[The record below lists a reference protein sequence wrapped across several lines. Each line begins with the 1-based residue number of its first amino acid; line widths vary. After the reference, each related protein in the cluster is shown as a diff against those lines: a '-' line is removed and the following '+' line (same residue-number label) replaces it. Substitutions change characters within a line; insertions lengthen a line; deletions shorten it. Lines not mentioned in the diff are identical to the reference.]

1 MGVIDPRRFDRIAKA
16 LADPTRVRILEV
28 INREAGLCCG
38 DVGRRLPITQA
49 TVSYHVRTLAEAGLV
64 ESRRTGQQVQLW
76 LVPETL
82 AAYRTALGELVAVPA
97 AAAEPLD
104 DPMAV
109 DESAPSLAIQPDPPP
124 ADRDESPAARRAR
137 RRARQAGSPV

>member
-1 MGVIDPRRFDRIAKA
+1 MDPRRFDRIAKA
-16 LADPTRVRILEV
+16 LADPTRVKVLEV

-76 LVPETL
+76 LVPEAL

-104 DPMAV
+104 DPPMAV

-137 RRARQAGSPV
+137 RRARPTGSPV